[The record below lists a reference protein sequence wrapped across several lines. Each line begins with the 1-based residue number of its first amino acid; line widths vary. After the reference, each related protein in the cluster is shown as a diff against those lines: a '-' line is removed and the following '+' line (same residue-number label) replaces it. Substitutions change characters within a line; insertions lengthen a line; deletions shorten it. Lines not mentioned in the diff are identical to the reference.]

1 MLERI
6 TTLIFHLG
14 NTTLKWWGW
23 QRLPKKSKE
32 RNFLSANSFVG
43 LDNMC
48 KKCMLWPL
56 LLTFPTFVDIQFARY
71 HFQNGLCAFVHVQ
84 CRINKVHF
92 KLGIVPSLPP
102 SLPPQFCDVTKV
114 VTIYKM
120 ISLNLVTKKYENKNV
135 LTILLYHWL
144 AIETLYKV
152 WQLLKFFFKVWQLE
166 TPKCT

>member
-1 MLERI
+1 M
-6 TTLIFHLG
+6 
-14 NTTLKWWGW
+14 
-23 QRLPKKSKE
+23 RLTKVTKKSRE
-32 RNFLSANSFVG
+32 RNFLSANWFVG

-71 HFQNGLCAFVHVQ
+71 HFQNGLCAILHVQ

-92 KLGIVPSLPP
+92 KLGIVPSLPLSP
-102 SLPPQFCDVTKV
+102 LNFVPQFCDVTKV
-114 VTIYKM
+114 ATIYKM
-120 ISLNLVTKKYENKNV
+120 IPLNLVTKKYETKNV

-144 AIETLYKV
+144 VIETLYKV

-166 TPKCT
+166 TPKYT